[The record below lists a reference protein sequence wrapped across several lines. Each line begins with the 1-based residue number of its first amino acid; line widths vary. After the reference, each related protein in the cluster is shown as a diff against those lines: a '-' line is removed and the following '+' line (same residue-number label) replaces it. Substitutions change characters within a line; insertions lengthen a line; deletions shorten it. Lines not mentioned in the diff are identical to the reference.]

1 MAGGTCHFGMT
12 KVATLVAER
21 PAARKRDAEA
31 TQAAIL
37 AAAKVHFAR
46 SGYEGAYLRDI
57 AADAGVDAALINRYF
72 GGKDGLYA
80 AALKHSIRPHAVDEW
95 KRETFAV
102 EIATMMAGHAHQD
115 MERTHAFQFLLRAA
129 TSTATAPLVNAAV
142 QERFMGPIRAWIGG
156 PHVEA
161 RARVFAAVFIGL
173 LVERLIR
180 DEPLEGRERKV
191 FIERTA
197 AVLQS
202 LIEA

>member
-1 MAGGTCHFGMT
+1 MT
-12 KVATLVAER
+12 KLALVTER

-37 AAAKVHFAR
+37 EAAKVHFAK
-46 SGYEGAYLRDI
+46 SGYDGAYLRDI

-72 GGKDGLYA
+72 GGKDGLFA
-80 AALKHSIRPHAVDEW
+80 AALKHSIRPHVFHEW
-95 KRETFAV
+95 DRKSFAH
-102 EIATMMAGHAHQD
+102 EIAAMMAGHAHQD

-129 TSTATAPLVNAAV
+129 TSPATAPLVNAAV

-156 PHVEA
+156 NDVEA
-161 RARVFAAVFIGL
+161 RARIFAAVFIGL
-173 LVERLIR
+173 LVERLVR

-197 AVLQS
+197 ALLQS
-202 LIEA
+202 LVQHSDGG